1 MHRSEDLPNTAG
13 TSRTQEPR
21 EHKPPPIYVYGVT
34 NYQNMVSYLTA
45 TLEDE
50 QYYYKAFI
58 DETIKINVYISD
70 SYRRLIKQFQ
80 ADVIH
85 HTYQPRGERVYRVV
99 LRHLHH
105 SIHPDIIKSELEGL
119 GHTARKRISATD

>member
-1 MHRSEDLPNTAG
+1 MTLDMPLPGTLSPFTSRNRFDKLSHLPDDDMHRSEDLPNTAG

-58 DETIKINVYISD
+58 DETIKINVYTSD
-70 SYRRLIKQFQ
+70 SYRRLIKQFL
-80 ADVIH
+80 ADNVIH
-85 HTYQPRGERVYRVV
+85 HT
-99 LRHLHH
+99 
-105 SIHPDIIKSELEGL
+105 
-119 GHTARKRISATD
+119 